1 MGQEW
6 FQKIHCGDFR
16 NFAYFRR
23 YRPFFDEKADFWGYW
38 GKTKGCKMT
47 NGLPMPTGSQFLH
60 VMIFLVITRDE
71 PDCFFFL
78 VRPDPD
84 SGSD

>member
-23 YRPFFDEKADFWGYW
+23 YQPFFDEKADFWGYYW

-47 NGLPMPTGSQFLH
+47 SYHFNEGEQIKHREKYRF
-60 VMIFLVITRDE
+60 I
-71 PDCFFFL
+71 
-78 VRPDPD
+78 D
-84 SGSD
+84 S

>member
-1 MGQEW
+1 MIIVIYFHFRRFISFVR

-23 YRPFFDEKADFWGYW
+23 YRPFFDEKADFWGYYW

-47 NGLPMPTGSQFLH
+47 SYHFNEGEQIKHREKYRF
-60 VMIFLVITRDE
+60 I
-71 PDCFFFL
+71 
-78 VRPDPD
+78 D
-84 SGSD
+84 S